1 MAVLLK
7 VIYKFN
13 VILIKLPM
21 TFFTELEQIS
31 LKFIQ
36 NPKKPRIAEAI
47 LRKKNKAG
55 GITLPDFRQYYK
67 AVVIKTAL
75 YWNKQMDQRN
85 RAESPEINSHT
96 YSQFIFEKRG
106 KNIQW
111 RKNSFL
117 AISYWERQKSIVRTH
132 PHNIHKNKMA

>member
-111 RKNSFL
+111 RKNSFF
-117 AISYWERQKSIVRTH
+117 S
-132 PHNIHKNKMA
+132 N

>member
-55 GITLPDFRQYYK
+55 GITLLDFRGCHK
-67 AVVIKTAL
+67 ATVTKQAWCRHKNRHMNQ
-75 YWNKQMDQRN
+75 WNRT
-85 RAESPEINSHT
+85 ESPEMKPHIDG
-96 YSQFIFEKRG
+96 QLIFTKGG
-106 KNIQW
+106 KN
-111 RKNSFL
+111 
-117 AISYWERQKSIVRTH
+117 
-132 PHNIHKNKMA
+132 M

>member
-96 YSQFIFEKRG
+96 SLFGLIFSTIFCKYSNFRAKTLHNLLFC
-106 KNIQW
+106 
-111 RKNSFL
+111 
-117 AISYWERQKSIVRTH
+117 RTF
-132 PHNIHKNKMA
+132 AR